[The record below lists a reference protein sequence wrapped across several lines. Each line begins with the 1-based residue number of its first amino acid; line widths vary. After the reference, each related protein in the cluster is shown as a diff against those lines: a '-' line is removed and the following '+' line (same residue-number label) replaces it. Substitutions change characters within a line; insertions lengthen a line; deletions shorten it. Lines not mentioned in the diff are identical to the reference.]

1 VNQKLDDIRAEL
13 DAALEAADQKI
24 EGLHAALLEAERDRE
39 TIRSG
44 LRLYE
49 RTVEAMST
57 SEIPSHSEPKQRQ
70 PVQRMV
76 LEYLGVTLREG
87 EPAKTAATIADETGI
102 DEASVRRVLKRLV
115 SAGKVTQEG
124 DRYRLATLLDGVER
138 IREANRDGKLIE
150 PGTSADDMLALR
162 GDGEQ
167 PGEQQ
172 REAAE

>member
-13 DAALEAADQKI
+13 DAALEATDQKI

-49 RTVEAMST
+49 RTVEAMG
-57 SEIPSHSEPKQRQ
+57 EQQPAAEPEPKQRQ
-70 PVQRMV
+70 PVQRRV
-76 LEYLGVTLREG
+76 LEYLGTGANRPVTPSEIC
-87 EPAKTAATIADETGI
+87 AAVEF
-102 DEASVRRVLKRLV
+102 DEASVRRVLKRLTA
-115 SAGKVTQEG
+115 AGKVTQEG
-124 DRYRLATLLDGVER
+124 ERYRLATQ
-138 IREANRDGKLIE
+138 
-150 PGTSADDMLALR
+150 
-162 GDGEQ
+162 Q